1 MFIFKPAWMSDNA
14 SKALDV
20 VKKLKNQKTLIK
32 VATEAPY
39 ADVRIT
45 ALSMIGD
52 QETIENFALHD
63 SREDVRMAALQ
74 RLINQGVIEQVALS
88 DNESKIREEAVRRVN
103 SQEHLK
109 QIALCD
115 KDEAVRRAAI
125 EGMKDET
132 MLAEV
137 AKSGYGKGADKVEAA
152 EKLTD
157 TTLIQAVI
165 AQQDTALEIR
175 MLLLKKAEYGDFRTR
190 YYRLIAQDAEGR
202 HYPLNMRAE
211 AAREIHDFNLA
222 SSLRQKYEDSQQPV
236 YAKMLMS
243 RFVCPQ
249 TTREYF
255 SNKDLYQAEANRRCK
270 IARKLTNEKWLAE
283 VCDYMIDHA
292 RDEYEKSVFNAV
304 KAQVKDTETMARLI
318 IAVDADNEA
327 NYCRETVSS
336 VEWSMLSKIENP
348 AILKD
353 IAAKAK
359 NWLIRYRAC
368 KLAGGHFFD
377 GDAINKCKCTICEF
391 EHHVESVNTAGDWKC
406 EKCGGV
412 VKTNPFVAGMPS
424 ATIYYNDGTDSWFRG
439 YDGFIGNEHE
449 YVRGFN
455 LE

>member
-1 MFIFKPAWMSDNA
+1 M
-14 SKALDV
+14 
-20 VKKLKNQKTLIK
+20 
-32 VATEAPY
+32 
-39 ADVRIT
+39 RIT
-45 ALSMIGD
+45 ALSMIDD
-52 QETIENFALHD
+52 QGSIENFALHD

-88 DNESKIREEAVRRVN
+88 DNESKIREEAVRRVT
-103 SQEHLK
+103 SQERLK
-109 QIALCD
+109 QVALCD

-125 EGMKDET
+125 DVIKDES
-132 MLAEV
+132 MLVEV

-157 TTLIQAVI
+157 TTMIQAVI
-165 AQQDTALEIR
+165 AQEDTAVEIR
-175 MLLLKKAEYGDFRTR
+175 MLLLKKVEYGDFRTK

-202 HYPLNMRAE
+202 HYPLNMRAQ

-222 SSLRQKYEDSQQPV
+222 SNLIQEYEDSQQPV

-243 RFVCPQ
+243 RFVCPK

-255 SNKDLYQAEANRRCK
+255 ASKNLYQAEANRRSK

-292 RDEYEKSVFNAV
+292 RDEYEQSVFDAV

-318 IAVDADNEA
+318 IAVNVDNEA
-327 NYCRETVSS
+327 NHCRETVSS
-336 VEWSMLSKIENP
+336 IEWSMLSKIESP

-353 IAAKAK
+353 IAVKAK
-359 NWLIRYRAC
+359 NRLIRYRAC

-377 GDAINKCKCTICEF
+377 GYAMNKCKCMICEF
-391 EHHVESVNTAGDWKC
+391 EHHVGSVNTAREWKC
-406 EKCGGV
+406 EKCGGT
-412 VKTNPFVAGMPS
+412 VKTHPFVAGMPS
-424 ATIYYNDGTDSWFRG
+424 ASIYYNDGTDFWFRG

-449 YVRGFN
+449 YVRGFD